1 MHHFHFNG
9 GIMNIKAKN
18 VIAEQLMDKLNLVEF
33 PFEARTFDGELCIG
47 ITVQDFAQA
56 FHLGTLLGLGY
67 GRVAHDKIGSQR
79 ILIFQDALIELVDS

>member
-1 MHHFHFNG
+1 
-9 GIMNIKAKN
+9 MNIKAKS

-33 PFEARTFDGELCIG
+33 PFEARNFGGELCIG
-47 ITVQDFAQA
+47 ISVQDFAQA